1 MSCLWRILRTTCT
14 SYILFMIKKGNI
26 VDQLKIQSWWMG
38 TDMIMDVYMINAK
51 VNMIKQYSKNWIVK
65 LVGDYRLYT
74 KLFLNFLWVTLFY
87 AELLKIFK
95 IKKLVKSK
103 SVNVIN

>member
-1 MSCLWRILRTTCT
+1 
-14 SYILFMIKKGNI
+14 
-26 VDQLKIQSWWMG
+26 MG

-51 VNMIKQYSKNWIVK
+51 VNIIKQYSKYWIVK

-103 SVNVIN
+103 NVNVINTEAKKKKQNKTKPNWSVLEKTWESVPYLKSSK